1 MNMIKKEI
9 IVSLIVIVI
18 TACITSIGL
27 VDYHKKE
34 QERHRK
40 QYCVSAHACECKEN
54 EKTCTCSSYDLDGNE
69 IHNVIC
75 PNNNIKIHE

>member
-27 VDYHKKE
+27 VIYHKNNE
-34 QERHRK
+34 IRHRRSN
-40 QYCVSAHACECKEN
+40 CSSAHACECKEN
-54 EKTCTCSSYDLDGNE
+54 EETCTCSSYDLDGNE

-75 PNNNIKIHE
+75 PNNNIKRYE